1 VKYFAAFYALYS
13 GIALLTT
20 VAMLLAPLVHRML
33 HALHVEDEEGGGD

>member
-1 VKYFAAFYALYS
+1 
-13 GIALLTT
+13 LLTT